1 MYRLML
7 YDARMHTVPALYI
20 FLNANTSMH
29 TCSARIISYY
39 DNYVYLIGYLSVSA
53 MVSGQ
58 FPTHEDGRFTGCES
72 GARPC
77 AFCRLMPMPSGVMIG
92 AKGHADIAGLEPV
105 QS

>member
-1 MYRLML
+1 
-7 YDARMHTVPALYI
+7 
-20 FLNANTSMH
+20 
-29 TCSARIISYY
+29 
-39 DNYVYLIGYLSVSA
+39 

-58 FPTHEDGRFTGCES
+58 FPTPEDCRFTGCES

-105 QS
+105 QL